1 MSRGV
6 YLVSPFGG
14 PERKVVDIGGIPSWT
29 PDSRALVM
37 TGRTAAGLPAIFEH
51 VLDTGE
57 RRQLTSPPAG
67 FIDQFPKVSPDG
79 TTLAFARM
87 SVIQNRQAAVFVVPM
102 ANPIATHG
110 EAREPTRLTDWFVSV
125 GRLDWTPDGREILY
139 PRIESS
145 TAQVFRV
152 AVSGGQP
159 PAAVP
164 GLPFEINMLSV
175 SRMRETRTFRLA
187 FSYGQVDVGLR
198 LVDLQSTTAEGAI
211 AGNAPFC
218 DSTRRDMPG
227 RFSATA
233 STWPSHPTAEM
244 VWRCGWPSAR
254 RQVSDACPPFKP
266 RR

>member
-1 MSRGV
+1 M
-6 YLVSPFGG
+6 GG
-14 PERKVVDIGGIPSWT
+14 P
-29 PDSRALVM
+29 
-37 TGRTAAGLPAIFEH
+37 TAAGLPAIFEH

-57 RRQLTSPPAG
+57 RRQLTSPPPG
-67 FIDQFPKVSPDG
+67 FVDQYPKVSPDG

-102 ANPIATHG
+102 ANPMATNEG
-110 EAREPTRLTDWFVSV
+110 REPARLTDWFQSV
-125 GRLDWTPDGREILY
+125 GRLDWTPNGREILY
-139 PRIESS
+139 PRIESGG
-145 TAQVFRV
+145 ALVFRV

-175 SRMRETRTFRLA
+175 SRIRETGTFRLA

-211 AGNAPFC
+211 AGSAPFC

-227 RFSATA
+227 RFSRDGVNVAFTSDRGVGFGGVA
-233 STWPSHPTAEM
+233 GRTHGGRSPTRARPS
-244 VWRCGWPSAR
+244 R
-254 RQVSDACPPFKP
+254 P